1 MPRVSII
8 MPAYNASV
16 FLERAVGSVV
26 SQTFSDWEL
35 IIIDD
40 GSTDGTAKLAD
51 DLAASDSRIQVI
63 HQENSGVSNARN
75 KGIGRASGEYI
86 AFLDADD
93 AYGPEF
99 LEALLGVLNENDADC
114 AACSHLRIYPDG
126 RTEADVFPLPEGVS
140 FEDDILDEIIIPLL
154 ADRLKADLFNGFVWR
169 YLFDRKKIVDN
180 GISFTGAYL
189 EDELF
194 LIEYFSLP
202 SVLAVTGKELYLY
215 TQNPDSATRRY
226 MPDCVDTFLNSM
238 RLKRDLVAR
247 FDIPVPSWWQ
257 RNTAWAGLLIA
268 IGNIY
273 AHGNPASFRDKQR
286 QVKLLMDIPEFA
298 DAASNYTPSGM
309 NKNKTVVA
317 KLFSARLYLL
327 LGLLYKLKNRN

>member
-40 GSTDGTAKLAD
+40 GSTDGTAKHAD
-51 DLAASDSRIQVI
+51 DLAASDGRIQVI
-63 HQENSGVSNARN
+63 HQKNSGVSSARN
-75 KGIGRASGEYI
+75 KGIGSASGEFI

-93 AYGPEF
+93 AYEPEF

-114 AACSHLRIYPDG
+114 AACSHLRVYPDG

-140 FEDDILDEIIIPLL
+140 FEDDILDEIIVPLL

-247 FDIPVPSWWQ
+247 FVIPVPSWWQ

-273 AHGNPASFRDKQR
+273 AHGNPASFQDRQR
-286 QVKLLMDIPEFA
+286 QVKALMDIPEFA

-309 NKNKTVVA
+309 NRNKTVVA

-327 LGLLYKLKNRN
+327 LGLLYKFKNRN

>member
-51 DLAASDSRIQVI
+51 DLAASDGRIQVI
-63 HQENSGVSNARN
+63 HQKNSGVSSARN
-75 KGIGRASGEYI
+75 KGISSALGEYI

-93 AYGPEF
+93 AYEPEF
-99 LEALLGVLNENDADC
+99 LDALLGVLNDNNADC
-114 AACSHLRIYPDG
+114 AACSHLRVYPDG

-202 SVLAVTGKELYLY
+202 SVLAVTRKELYLY

-286 QVKLLMDIPEFA
+286 QVKSLMDIPEFA

-309 NKNKTVVA
+309 NRNKTVVA

-327 LGLLYKLKNRN
+327 LGLLYKFKNRN